1 MEIDKLAWIL
11 IKDRKVLSTIS
22 KGKDTYYIPG
32 GKREKGETDGQALIR
47 EIKEELSV
55 DIIPP
60 TIKLYGTFMAQAHGK
75 AEGVIVK
82 MTCYTA
88 EFEGEMK
95 PSAEVE
101 RIVWITS
108 GDADSERSSPVDR
121 LILADLKTKNLI
133 D

>member
-1 MEIDKLAWIL
+1 MEIDKLAFIFV
-11 IKDRKVLSTIS
+11 KDRKVMSTVS

-32 GKREKGETDGQALIR
+32 GKRETGESDEQALIR

-55 DIIPP
+55 DIIPQS
-60 TIKLYGTFMAQAHGK
+60 IKKYGIFKAQAHGK
-75 AEGVIVK
+75 AEGIMVK

-108 GDADSERSSPVDR
+108 KDGERSSPVDR
-121 LILADLKTKNLI
+121 LILDDLKRKNLI